1 MISGIF
7 AAIQLVLRLFKLW
20 DQFLEYS
27 DKVRLAQAAENTQE
41 REKAVDEQ
49 KGASSE
55 EEFDRAQDG
64 VIGHKPK

>member
-27 DKVRLAQAAENTQE
+27 DKVRLAQAAENTQA
-41 REKAVDEQ
+41 REKAVDQQ
-49 KGASSE
+49 KGAMSE
-55 EEFDRAQDG
+55 EEFDRLQDELTK
-64 VIGHKPK
+64 HKPK